1 MPILLYMNVGC
12 PFQYDIILYN
22 CFKYLMDLMEV
33 SFILLIPDRE
43 PAAQNTHIC
52 WVMRSNNLRRYNA

>member
-1 MPILLYMNVGC
+1 MPILMYMNVGC

-22 CFKYLMDLMEV
+22 CFQYLMDLMEV

-43 PAAQNTHIC
+43 PAAKNTHIC
-52 WVMRSNNLRRYNA
+52 WVMWSNNLRRYNA